1 MDINVI
7 KNLIQKHKYTVIYI
21 FFFYGTMSYGLMT
34 LLNHIVGDDLA
45 INYLMLTHYT
55 IIPILLSY
63 LIIIFGFLNIKIID
77 VLFIPF
83 NFKKY
88 IFSYLYFGFVII
100 LTTSIVIWITIF
112 LFKGLGINI
121 INLFL
126 YETLILC
133 FEFNLIINLIMK
145 YNIGRKYIVVFLYL
159 FNIIIGTFGFIYNNY
174 FYTHNYIL
182 LILISI
188 CLMYTGVIY
197 FKDQKEFFL
206 IFYKLNN
213 TTVKNN
219 KFDSFIN
226 SFENYPYI
234 FYEVGRYISKIKI
247 YTIMSIKCIIVG
259 IVLLYV
265 IQKNEYTSMS
275 AILFGLN
282 CISSNNIFVTTAYQ
296 GDEEYYQWHLP
307 INPLKLLFTKLLFG
321 FVLQVIINFII
332 FYIVNL
338 ISGVEMQWIIFTL
351 FIILPTLIYSI
362 IGVLIELMLTEKA
375 LFDDQICYS
384 NTHRLYLIGI
394 SIFLFIAMIKLY
406 GGEFN

>member
-197 FKDQKEFFL
+197 FKDQKEFF
-206 IFYKLNN
+206 
-213 TTVKNN
+213 
-219 KFDSFIN
+219 
-226 SFENYPYI
+226 
-234 FYEVGRYISKIKI
+234 
-247 YTIMSIKCIIVG
+247 
-259 IVLLYV
+259 
-265 IQKNEYTSMS
+265 
-275 AILFGLN
+275 
-282 CISSNNIFVTTAYQ
+282 
-296 GDEEYYQWHLP
+296 
-307 INPLKLLFTKLLFG
+307 
-321 FVLQVIINFII
+321 
-332 FYIVNL
+332 
-338 ISGVEMQWIIFTL
+338 
-351 FIILPTLIYSI
+351 
-362 IGVLIELMLTEKA
+362 
-375 LFDDQICYS
+375 
-384 NTHRLYLIGI
+384 
-394 SIFLFIAMIKLY
+394 
-406 GGEFN
+406 

>member
-1 MDINVI
+1 M
-7 KNLIQKHKYTVIYI
+7 
-21 FFFYGTMSYGLMT
+21 
-34 LLNHIVGDDLA
+34 
-45 INYLMLTHYT
+45 
-55 IIPILLSY
+55 
-63 LIIIFGFLNIKIID
+63 
-77 VLFIPF
+77 
-83 NFKKY
+83 
-88 IFSYLYFGFVII
+88 
-100 LTTSIVIWITIF
+100 
-112 LFKGLGINI
+112 
-121 INLFL
+121 
-126 YETLILC
+126 
-133 FEFNLIINLIMK
+133 
-145 YNIGRKYIVVFLYL
+145 
-159 FNIIIGTFGFIYNNY
+159 
-174 FYTHNYIL
+174 
-182 LILISI
+182 
-188 CLMYTGVIY
+188 
-197 FKDQKEFFL
+197 

>member
-1 MDINVI
+1 
-7 KNLIQKHKYTVIYI
+7 
-21 FFFYGTMSYGLMT
+21 MSYGLMT
-34 LLNHIVGDDLA
+34 LLSHIVGDDLA

-145 YNIGRKYIVVFLYL
+145 YNIGRKSIVVFLYL

-226 SFENYPYI
+226 FFENYPYI

-247 YTIMSIKCIIVG
+247 YTIMSIKCVIVG

-296 GDEEYYQWHLP
+296 GDEEYYQSHLP

-351 FIILPTLIYSI
+351 FIILATLIYSI
-362 IGVLIELMLTEKA
+362 IGVLIEFMLTEKA
-375 LFDDQICYS
+375 LFDDQICYG
-384 NTHRLYLIGI
+384 NTHRLYLIGV

-406 GGEFN
+406 GGEFY

>member
-234 FYEVGRYISKIKI
+234 FYEINEIFSALLILSTYFLVLRKPRLSEWMARQSVGFGDHYQAVAKITGLHLTNKEI
-247 YTIMSIKCIIVG
+247 LTWG
-259 IVLLYV
+259 GLL
-265 IQKNEYTSMS
+265 SC
-275 AILFGLN
+275 LN
-282 CISSNNIFVTTAYQ
+282 
-296 GDEEYYQWHLP
+296 YYL
-307 INPLKLLFTKLLFG
+307 
-321 FVLQVIINFII
+321 
-332 FYIVNL
+332 
-338 ISGVEMQWIIFTL
+338 
-351 FIILPTLIYSI
+351 
-362 IGVLIELMLTEKA
+362 
-375 LFDDQICYS
+375 D
-384 NTHRLYLIGI
+384 
-394 SIFLFIAMIKLY
+394 
-406 GGEFN
+406 